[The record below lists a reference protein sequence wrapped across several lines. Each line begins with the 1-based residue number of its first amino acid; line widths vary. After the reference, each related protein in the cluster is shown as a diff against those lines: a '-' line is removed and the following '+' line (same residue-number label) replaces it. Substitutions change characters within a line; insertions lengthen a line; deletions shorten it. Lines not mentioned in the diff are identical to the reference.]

1 MRQYIMKAS
10 LLVSLLLSGCSWK
23 EHSAID
29 AKNKDFS
36 KYLDNNNQSHD
47 DPISLTLQQVQVNP
61 TQEVVTVKKV
71 IDGDSIVYLT
81 SDGVERTGRFI
92 GVNAPEIKDNQLYS
106 NVAAQF
112 LEELIEG
119 QQIQIEG
126 DSDVMDKYGRY
137 LIHAFISGRSIQSIL
152 LMEGLVRV
160 AYLYGDYK
168 YIDQYKQAELIAKE
182 TQLNIW
188 SIPNYVDT
196 KNGFDMDIVAEPII
210 NEIENNLN
218 ELKDELTNKIKN
230 YKYGHS
236 FCAVKVHC
244 YSQER

>member
-1 MRQYIMKAS
+1 MKAS
-10 LLVSLLLSGCSWK
+10 ILINILLAGCTWQ

-36 KYLDNNNQSHD
+36 KYLDITSQSKGK
-47 DPISLTLQQVQVNP
+47 SLDFALQQEQVNP
-61 TQEVVTVKKV
+61 NQEVVTVKKV
-71 IDGDSIVYLT
+71 VDGDTIVYLT
-81 SDGVERTGRFI
+81 SAGEERTGRFI
-92 GVNAPEIKDNQLYS
+92 GVNAPEIKDKQLYGD
-106 NVAAQF
+106 VAAQF

-119 QQIQIEG
+119 KQIQIEG

-152 LMEGLVRV
+152 LMEGLARV

-168 YIDQYKQAELIAKE
+168 YIELYKQAEFIAKE

-196 KNGFDMDIVAEPII
+196 KNGFDMDIVTEPII
-210 NEIENNLN
+210 NEIENNLI
-218 ELKDELTNKIKN
+218 EMKDELINKIKD
-230 YKYGHS
+230 YK
-236 FCAVKVHC
+236 
-244 YSQER
+244 